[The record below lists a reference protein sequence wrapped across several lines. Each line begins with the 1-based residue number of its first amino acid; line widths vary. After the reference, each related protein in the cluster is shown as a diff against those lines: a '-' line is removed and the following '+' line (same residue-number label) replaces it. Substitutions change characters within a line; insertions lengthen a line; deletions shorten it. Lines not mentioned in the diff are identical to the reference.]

1 MRVLAGWVLATA
13 VASAG
18 PKESFEIMRR
28 AFYEGN
34 ADAILKRFA
43 QGHGHQLGRDPHLS
57 YALCRYAADG
67 VPRLRPVDARW
78 DEVARRVALV
88 AEHIAVISKDMEA
101 QWSVHE
107 AAAFKE
113 RLRYRG
119 GVGAPDR
126 LRQAAKEL
134 ARSRRPDAYLR
145 AVELT
150 LEAAHYKG
158 SDRAKALSGLLYL
171 QARLKQSDST
181 PPDVL
186 DCAQASIWMEEGKIA
201 EALALLEPHLNGQR
215 DDVVRRH
222 NDLVTLAK
230 AKGIDAKYHLV
241 PRAALGG
248 HLKYGVPLSRA
259 WRIIELD
266 ESMFSIWQLAPDGT
280 PRREIVLLE
289 FSWDEND
296 GKNVVGVARRLFDR
310 DKATVQSKV
319 KTRGPGKTKLGKAIP
334 RVQGYE
340 VSGLGK
346 DKSFRKYRGFF
357 FRGADRTFGIHVT
370 EHGDL
375 GKPGPSYRAFLATF
389 DLGK

>member
-1 MRVLAGWVLATA
+1 MRVIVGLALAAAA
-13 VASAG
+13 VSAG

-28 AFYEGN
+28 AFYEGD

-43 QGHGHQLGRDPHLS
+43 EGHGHQLGRDPHLS

-88 AEHIAVISKDMEA
+88 ASHIAAISKDMEA

-107 AAAFKE
+107 AAVFKE

-119 GVGAPDR
+119 GAGAPER
-126 LRQAAKEL
+126 LRAAAKEL
-134 ARSRRPDAYLR
+134 ARSRKPDAYLR
-145 AVELT
+145 AIELT

-158 SDRAKALSGLLYL
+158 SDRTRALGGLGYL
-171 QARLKQSDST
+171 HARLKQSDST
-181 PPDVL
+181 PRDVL
-186 DCAQASIWMEEGKIA
+186 DCAQASIWMEEGRIA
-201 EALALLEPHLNGQR
+201 DALALLSPHLKAQR

-230 AKGIDAKYHLV
+230 AKGINARYHLV
-241 PRAALGG
+241 PRTAFGG
-248 HLKYGVPLSRA
+248 RIEFGVPLSRS
-259 WRIIELD
+259 WQILELD
-266 ESMFSIWQLAPDGT
+266 ESTFSIWQLAPDGT

-296 GKNVVGVARRLFDR
+296 GKNVVGVARRLLDR
-310 DKATVQSKV
+310 DKATVRSRV
-319 KTRGPGKTKLGKAIP
+319 KARGPGRTRLGKAIP

-340 VSGLGK
+340 VSGLGQ

-370 EHGDL
+370 EHGDI
-375 GKPGPSYRAFLATF
+375 GKPGPSYKAFLATL
-389 DLGK
+389 DLAK